1 MSLLCN
7 WMKINAPAVECV
19 WKYAR
24 MKFLKAMLL
33 MPSFKIVMRVW
44 NAVRAAAIARL
55 AQFQWSQ
62 ALAVRL
68 Q

>member
-1 MSLLCN
+1 
-7 WMKINAPAVECV
+7 MKINALAAECV

-33 MPSFKIVMRVW
+33 MSSFKIVMRAL
-44 NAVRAAAIARL
+44 NAGHAAVIVRL
-55 AQFQWSQ
+55 TQFQWSQ

>member
-1 MSLLCN
+1 
-7 WMKINAPAVECV
+7 MKINALAVECV
-19 WKYAR
+19 WKYAP

-33 MPSFKIVMRVW
+33 MLSFKIVMRVW
-44 NAVRAAAIARL
+44 NAEHAAATARL
-55 AQFQWSQ
+55 MQFQWRQ